1 MVIILCGVAGSGKST
16 IGKTLSEKL
25 NYPFHEGD
33 DYHSA
38 ENITKMKQGIPLSDA
53 DRFEWLTS
61 LNQKIS
67 IWNKQGNAIL
77 ACSALKKNYRMI
89 LARGN
94 QVIYIFLMGEKTL
107 IKKRISKRKGHFFP
121 IELLQSQF
129 YILEVPTCGIHVSIE
144 NSVENITDQI
154 LEALINYS

>member
-25 NYPFHEGD
+25 NYSFHEGD

-38 ENITKMKQGIPLSDA
+38 ENITKMKKGIPLSDS
-53 DRFEWLTS
+53 DRFEWLTN

-77 ACSALKKNYRMI
+77 ACSALKKNYRKI
-89 LARGN
+89 LAQGN
-94 QVIYIFLMGEKTL
+94 QVTYIFLMGEKTL
-107 IKKRISKRKGHFFP
+107 INKRFPKRKGHFFP

-129 YILEVPTCGIHVSIE
+129 DILEVPTCGIHVSIK

-154 LEALINYS
+154 LEALIIYS